1 MNNTVQ
7 EKRMASVIWVLLL
20 LSGVGVYASGHFI
33 PAMALFA
40 LVVVFGIA
48 IVRMPPKGIR
58 STIANVNPD
67 MNTVVWDWYIPLLL
81 KHWKVV
87 LFLLIMSGVVGSLVL
102 PAMVVSR

>member
-7 EKRMASVIWVLLL
+7 EKRMASVVWVFLL
-20 LSGVGVYASGHFI
+20 LSAVGVYASGHFA
-33 PAMALFA
+33 PAMALLA

-48 IVRMPPKGIR
+48 NIRMPPKGIR
-58 STIANVNPD
+58 NTVANVNPD

-87 LFLLIMSGVVGSLVL
+87 LFLLMVSGVVGSFAL
-102 PAMVVSR
+102 PTMVGSR